1 MKRILTSLLI
11 ASLAAF
17 GTSIL
22 VAPLVG
28 AAPAHSP
35 VVPPPPVQVSG
46 PMTVRVVAVTKRG
59 MELTVRSA
67 LESCHLV
74 DIALVRITNGD
85 FAAWAGAPIAL
96 RSRANVRA
104 GQTTRVFVPFNAIGV
119 RMFSIGSHARS
130 EKLALIPTFLGI
142 NLVLAHSGVGKP
154 WRIQHEWIEG

>member
-17 GTSIL
+17 GTSLL

-28 AAPAHSP
+28 AAPSHSP

-59 MELTVRSA
+59 MELRVRCG
-67 LESCHLV
+67 LESCHLEA
-74 DIALVRITNGD
+74 IALVRITNGD
-85 FAAWAGAPIAL
+85 FAAWAGVPIAL
-96 RSRANVRA
+96 RPRVNVRV
-104 GQTTRVFVPFNAIGV
+104 GQTTTVFIPFNAIGV
-119 RMFSIGSHARS
+119 LMFRVESHARR

-154 WRIQHEWIEG
+154 WRIQHERIKG